1 MKKSELIIIWDD
13 GEREVYDYQ
22 TIDEAEEAMESMK
35 MAFGEQI
42 SWCGVVERR

>member
-1 MKKSELIIIWDD
+1 MKKAELVIIWDD

-22 TIDEAEEAMESMK
+22 TTDEAEEAMEGMK

-42 SWCGVVERR
+42 SWMGIVEKR